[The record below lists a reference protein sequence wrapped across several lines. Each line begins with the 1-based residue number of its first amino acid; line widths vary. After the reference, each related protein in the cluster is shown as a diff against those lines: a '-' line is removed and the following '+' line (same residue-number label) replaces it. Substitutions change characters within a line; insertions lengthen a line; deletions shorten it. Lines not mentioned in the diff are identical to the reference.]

1 MKFCDNLIT
10 CCAGI
15 VGCRTVTAF
24 VSMGVIFAL
33 FDLICFGSLFYSRYV
48 YDKCAH
54 SDIPIFVTM
63 YLVTPYMFL
72 NKGRIIRT
80 ITSVQSI
87 ESESS
92 DVLVNFQE
100 QPMDSFLEWI
110 LSAILF
116 FWGMNEFKVSC
127 VKNINHTWL
136 YVMAMIITIG
146 SGIFCIFGLL
156 LFCCGVVTGK
166 IREDP
171 NVVMLR
177 DYKLVANLEQDVM

>member
-10 CCAGI
+10 CCAGM
-15 VGCRTVTAF
+15 VGCTTVSAF
-24 VSMGVIFAL
+24 VLTAVFFVL

-54 SDIPIFVTM
+54 SDIPLFVTV
-63 YLVTPYMFL
+63 YLVAPYMFL

-80 ITSVQSI
+80 ITNVQNT
-87 ESESS
+87 ESESP
-92 DVLVNFQE
+92 DIRVNSQE
-100 QPMDSFLEWI
+100 QPINQFLEWI

-127 VKNINHTWL
+127 VKNINDTWL
-136 YVMAMIITIG
+136 YTMVMIITIG
-146 SGIFCIFGLL
+146 SGMFCIFGLL
-156 LFCCGVVTGK
+156 LFCCGVITGK

-171 NVVMLR
+171 NTARLR
-177 DYKLVANLEQDVM
+177 EYKLVANSEQDVI